1 MVFRVVILET
11 AGREYR
17 DIVDYLARVLLSPQ
31 AARSFALSFREQVR
45 LVSRAPEAR
54 PLSALPEVAA
64 LGYRPCPVK
73 GYLFLYRV
81 RGDRVEIAHVF
92 HQSQDYARR
101 L

>member
-1 MVFRVVILET
+1 M
-11 AGREYR
+11 
-17 DIVDYLARVLLSPQ
+17 
-31 AARSFALSFREQVR
+31 
-45 LVSRAPEAR
+45 
-54 PLSALPEVAA
+54 SALPEVAA

-92 HQSQDYARR
+92 HQSQDYARH